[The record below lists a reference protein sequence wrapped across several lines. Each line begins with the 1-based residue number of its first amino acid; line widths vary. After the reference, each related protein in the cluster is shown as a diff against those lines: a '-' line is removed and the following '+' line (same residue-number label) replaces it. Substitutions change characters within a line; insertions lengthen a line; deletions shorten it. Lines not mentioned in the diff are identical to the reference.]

1 LKLYGLLLIAFFVI
15 WLITGAGIPEYVAAA
30 SPFLYILS
38 FVPQFWL
45 RTRATK
51 RDEIEP
57 EMVISSNEMDIGFI
71 YFSMK

>member
-1 LKLYGLLLIAFFVI
+1 LKLYGLLLIAG
-15 WLITGAGIPEYVAAA
+15 TGIPEYIAAA
-30 SPFLYILS
+30 SPFLYILG

-57 EMVISSNEMDIGFI
+57 EMVTSSNEMDIGFI